1 MKQILYISFFL
12 LIPFLAI
19 GQKDRKAIHYQITA
33 GTAIP
38 ISTPSTVP
46 FSLQGEILYAFNN
59 RLMAGGGTGLSLYDK
74 EVLIPLFAGM
84 RYNITKPARF
94 TPFLKCDAGYSFAPA
109 RDVDGGF
116 YLCPALGMQTSLFSK
131 YAVLLSLGY
140 ELQKMDCLKEYATA
154 AFVSAYQESLS
165 HHGLSI
171 KLGVVF

>member
-1 MKQILYISFFL
+1 MKRFLFISFFL
-12 LIPFLAI
+12 LIPFLSA
-19 GQKDRKAIHYQITA
+19 GQEESKAIHYQITL

-74 EVLIPLFAGM
+74 EMLIPLFAGM

-94 TPFLKCDAGYSFAPA
+94 TPFLGCDAGYSFAPTG
-109 RDVDGGF
+109 DVNGGL
-116 YLCPALGMQTSLFSK
+116 YLSPALGMQIVLFSK
-131 YAVLLSLGY
+131 YAVLLSVGY
-140 ELQKMDCLKEYATA
+140 ELQKLDRLKEYETTA
-154 AFVSAYQESLS
+154 FISAYRESLS

-171 KLGVVF
+171 KLGVAF